1 MSLSVHSQGT
11 SGKLKHSPKFMFMV
25 SQRQLIQNWIIQRS
39 VHPVLNDEV
48 LVHLGESSI
57 VGRLTRRYYMC
68 RIVVV
73 LFFCWM
79 ISFGGWDDQR
89 IGDILGEVPHPLFI
103 HRVRLVA
110 PGKWMLCASFRL
122 PAQVALSKTS
132 ETWGS
137 HPR

>member
-1 MSLSVHSQGT
+1 
-11 SGKLKHSPKFMFMV
+11 
-25 SQRQLIQNWIIQRS
+25 
-39 VHPVLNDEV
+39 VLTGEV
-48 LVHLGESSI
+48 LVHLGEISV

-79 ISFGGWDDQR
+79 ISFGGWDYQR
-89 IGDILGEVPHPLFI
+89 IGDTLGEMPHPLFI

-122 PAQVALSKTS
+122 PAQIALSKIS
-132 ETWGS
+132 ETQGS
-137 HPR
+137 HSR

>member
-1 MSLSVHSQGT
+1 M
-11 SGKLKHSPKFMFMV
+11 
-25 SQRQLIQNWIIQRS
+25 
-39 VHPVLNDEV
+39 LNGEV

-57 VGRLTRRYYMC
+57 VGRHTRRYYMC

-122 PAQVALSKTS
+122 PVQTALSKTLKLGVL
-132 ETWGS
+132 TQGDGT
-137 HPR
+137 

>member
-1 MSLSVHSQGT
+1 MLTG
-11 SGKLKHSPKFMFMV
+11 
-25 SQRQLIQNWIIQRS
+25 
-39 VHPVLNDEV
+39 EV
-48 LVHLGESSI
+48 LVHLGEISI
-57 VGRLTRRYYMC
+57 AGRLTRRYYMC

-89 IGDILGEVPHPLFI
+89 IGDILGEMPHPLFI

-110 PGKWMLCASFRL
+110 PGKWMLCAFFQL
-122 PAQVALSKTS
+122 PAQIALSKTS
-132 ETWGS
+132 KTQGS

>member
-1 MSLSVHSQGT
+1 MNLPLDAVEFLDVFVGAFSRDFWETRTL
-11 SGKLKHSPKFMFMV
+11 PKIHVYGF
-25 SQRQLIQNWIIQRS
+25 SKATDPELDYS
-39 VHPVLNDEV
+39 K
-48 LVHLGESSI
+48 
-57 VGRLTRRYYMC
+57 
-68 RIVVV
+68 
-73 LFFCWM
+73 
-79 ISFGGWDDQR
+79 R